1 MTRDND
7 HIRAID
13 SARKDRKSGQ
23 QLAPLVLQ
31 VRDNSLSILL
41 SYLDQLFASC
51 DDLFFDLSSRAANNN
66 EQNLYFE
73 SMRELRIK
81 KNGIITQYRHLV
93 EQLFDDCVAG
103 QPHPGKNAGNG
114 PRDEALSLVQHDEI
128 EQDVAINSMVSKARV
143 NNQEA
148 LHQLN
153 VRLDYLVPGSSIE
166 AANNPLDPEQLCK
179 AFARACELLDIN
191 IKAKIILFK
200 QFERLVVS
208 RLANL
213 YSNAND
219 LLVNAGIIPKV
230 SRQVRKSKSATA
242 PNQPAEDAEATSQSE
257 AFRPSDIQFDELSQ
271 LLSTLRALGAG
282 AVPGYQIYS
291 DNPGPVMSNYELL
304 AAITLL
310 QQQFSANANEL
321 YIHRLVQEVLSQSN
335 PEAPNAVKQTDEDT
349 INLVAMFFDFVLGD
363 GNLPT
368 AIQAQISRL
377 QIPILKVALK
387 DQSFFN
393 NSNHPARKLVNRL
406 AEISIG
412 LDDDDALKDDDT
424 YKLVASIVR
433 QIHENYAVDSGV
445 FAAKLEQLEQ
455 FASRSNRRSDLIEK
469 RTNQAE
475 AGKAR
480 TEQAKKATQSLL
492 LEKLSNVHLPTDI
505 FEFLVDQWQ
514 QLLTLVH
521 LKHGEDSTQW
531 IDSVQLV
538 QDLIWACQPQ
548 EGAKSQERLEK
559 IKGELVRRVKAGLKA
574 ITVTD
579 QQAEDISARIEHSIE
594 RCQSGEKGLLR
605 QPMSHDHARALGHT
619 PGAGTKSWKEM
630 SALERQ
636 QSRHNKLTYEYI
648 KKAEEVPLN
657 SWFSYEDINTGQV
670 QRCKLSARIEPSD
683 LYVFVNRLGFKVLK
697 KSRKDF
703 AYDMQ
708 KGWARLL
715 HAEPLFDRAMARIRS
730 KLSPT
735 APETG
740 KS

>member
-7 HIRAID
+7 HIRAVEK
-13 SARKDRKSGQ
+13 ARGTTQAGSELPK
-23 QLAPLVLQ
+23 LVAQ
-31 VRDNSLSILL
+31 VRDNALSILL

-81 KNGIITQYRHLV
+81 KNGIITQYRQLV
-93 EQLFDDCVAG
+93 EQLFSDAANNKTRPNKPAASTTARDDG
-103 QPHPGKNAGNG
+103 
-114 PRDEALSLVQHDEI
+114 LSLVQHDEI

-148 LHQLN
+148 LYQLH
-153 VRLDYLVPGSSIE
+153 VRLDYLMANTSID
-166 AANNPLDPEQLCK
+166 AANNPLDPQQLCK
-179 AFARACELLDIN
+179 SFAEACELLDIN
-191 IKAKIILFK
+191 IKAKIILYK

-219 LLVNAGIIPKV
+219 LLVNAGIIPRV
-230 SRQVRKSKSATA
+230 SRQLNKTGAKSRPQADK
-242 PNQPAEDAEATSQSE
+242 AEANAVADAFE
-257 AFRPSDIQFDELSQ
+257 ASSIQFDELAQ
-271 LLSTLRALGAG
+271 LLATMRSLGVNAL
-282 AVPGYQIYS
+282 PTYQVYS
-291 DNPGPVMSNYELL
+291 ANPGPVMTNYELL

-310 QQQFSANANEL
+310 QQQFNSASSEL
-321 YIHRLVQEVLSQSN
+321 YIHRLMQEVLSQSN
-335 PEAPNAVKQTDEDT
+335 PEMPNSVKQTDEDT
-349 INLVAMFFDFVLGD
+349 INLVAMFFEFVLGD
-363 GNLPT
+363 SNLPS

-412 LDDDDALKDDDT
+412 LDDGEALKEDDT
-424 YKLVASIVR
+424 YQLVTSIA
-433 QIHENYAVDSGV
+433 QDIHDNYAVDSAV
-445 FAAKLEQLEQ
+445 FARKLEQLEQ
-455 FASRSNRRSDLIEK
+455 FAARSGRRVDLIEK

-475 AGKAR
+475 AGKAK
-480 TEQAKKATQSLL
+480 TEQARKTTQALL
-492 LEKLSNVHLPTDI
+492 WDMLSDARLPNDI
-505 FEFLVDQWQ
+505 FEFLVTHWQ
-514 QLLTLVH
+514 QLLTLIH
-521 LKHGEDSTQW
+521 LKHSDDSPQW
-531 IDSVQLV
+531 VDAVQLV

-548 EGAKSQERLEK
+548 ADSKSQERLEK
-559 IKGELVRRVKAGLKA
+559 IQQHLLARVKSGLDA
-574 ITVTD
+574 ITVTED
-579 QQAEDISARIEHSIE
+579 QTAEITASIAE
-594 RCQSGEKGLLR
+594 SIARCQMDDKGLSR
-605 QPMSHDHARALGHT
+605 QSMSHEHARALGHT

-648 KKAEEVPLN
+648 KKAEELPLN
-657 SWFSYEDINTGQV
+657 SWLAYEDLGSGQV
-670 QRCKLSARIEPSD
+670 QRCKLSARISAGEQ
-683 LYVFVNRLGFKVLK
+683 YIFVNRLGFKVLK

-708 KGWARLL
+708 KGRARPLQS
-715 HAEPLFDRAMARIRS
+715 EPLFDRAMARIRS
-730 KLSPT
+730 KLASDGSQSSP
-735 APETG
+735 A
-740 KS
+740 

>member
-1 MTRDND
+1 MTRDKD
-7 HIRAID
+7 HIRAVE
-13 SARKDRKSGQ
+13 SAREERPGGQ
-23 QLAPLVLQ
+23 VLPPLVVQ
-31 VRDNSLSILL
+31 IRDNSLTILL

-93 EQLFDDCVAG
+93 EQLFKDCAGGIRPAGKAASPAARDD
-103 QPHPGKNAGNG
+103 
-114 PRDEALSLVQHDEI
+114 ALSLVQHDEI
-128 EQDVAINSMVSKARV
+128 EQDVAINSMISKARV

-148 LHQLN
+148 LYQLQ
-153 VRLDYLVPGSSIE
+153 VRLDYLIPQATIDHG
-166 AANNPLDPEQLCK
+166 NNPLDPEQLCRS
-179 AFARACELLDIN
+179 FASACDLLDIN
-191 IKAKIILFK
+191 IKAKIILYK

-208 RLANL
+208 RLANV

-219 LLVNAGIIPKV
+219 FLINAGIIPRV
-230 SRQVRKSKSATA
+230 SRHVARSRSATA
-242 PNQPAEDAEATSQSE
+242 PSQQADTGAEQAEKSE
-257 AFRPSDIQFDELSQ
+257 AYQASPIQFDELSN
-271 LLSTLRALGAG
+271 LLSTLRSLGSG
-282 AVPGYQIYS
+282 TIPSYQVYS
-291 DNPGPVMSNYELL
+291 ANPGPRMTNYELL

-310 QQQFSANANEL
+310 QQQFASESNDL
-321 YIHRLVQEVLSQSN
+321 YIHRLIGEVLTQSN
-335 PEAPNAVKQTDEDT
+335 PETPNSVEQTDEDT

-363 GNLPT
+363 NTLPT

-387 DQSFFN
+387 DRSFFN

-412 LDDDDALKDDDT
+412 LDEAVKDDDT
-424 YKLVASIVR
+424 FELVASIVQ

-455 FASRSNRRSDLIEK
+455 FAARSARRSDLIEK

-475 AGKAR
+475 AGKAK
-480 TEQAKKATQSLL
+480 TELAKSTTQSLL
-492 LEKLSNVHLPTDI
+492 LEKLSSQHLPSSI
-505 FEFLVDQWQ
+505 FDFLVEQWQ

-521 LKHGEDSTQW
+521 IKYGEDSTQW

-538 QDLIWACQPQ
+538 QDLTWACQPLQ
-548 EGAKSQERLEK
+548 DTRSRERLEK
-559 IKGELVRRVKAGLKA
+559 IKGQLIDRVRNGLKA
-574 ITVTD
+574 ITLTD
-579 QQAEDISARIEHSIE
+579 DQADEISARIEQAIE
-594 RCQSGEKGLLR
+594 RCQSGEKGLYR
-605 QPMSHDHARALGHT
+605 QPMSHEHARALGHT

-636 QSRHNKLTYEYI
+636 QSRHSKLTYEYI
-648 KKAEEVPLN
+648 KKAEELPLN
-657 SWFSYEDINTGQV
+657 SWFSYEDINTGQT
-670 QRCKLSARIEPSD
+670 QRCKLSARIDTSD
-683 LYVFVNRLGFKVLK
+683 TYVFVNRLGFKVLK

-708 KGWARLL
+708 KGWARPL
-715 HAEPLFDRAMARIRS
+715 HTEPLFDRAMARIRNR
-730 KLSPT
+730 LAPT
-735 APETG
+735 GSTTG
-740 KS
+740 PA